1 MPASPL
7 IRPCSWIRLHLS
19 IHLSDGTEALSTF
32 GEDPLEL
39 TLGDGTLTA
48 GTEALLLG
56 LGPGAQEEFLAN
68 GNALFGDWSE
78 EKLHWLAQGSFPG
91 EVPVPGSLIAFTT
104 PDGTETA
111 GIVQQLAGD
120 RVQVDFNHPLSGRAL
135 RLRIQILAVAEPET
149 LP

>member
-78 EKLHWLAQGSFPG
+78 EMLHWLDQGSFPG

-111 GIVQQLAGD
+111 GIVQQWAGD